1 MNYLYEKA
9 CKYAFIVGMKTLELA
24 SYVANGF
31 LYVYNNNI
39 IAKQLTDVSY
49 YYFDMLWCD
58 YYNAKCNMPLNVNWY
73 GTSCLVNNNQTHE
86 INSIIRKFPIQQC
99 YYKYIFKLLLFMQ
112 DGSSL
117 LTDDEYTINTLH
129 NDNDIDNCVSNIGDL
144 LDNKI
149 SLIGDITDCIFL
161 LEYFDMFIVR
171 YAMHTD
177 MSSPKLSEFV
187 KSNVSFLSIEYTH
200 PKMDNSIFFE
210 LGSRFSIIGNELF
223 SPSFVKYLLEHQF
236 CEYFFDNE
244 YKLNIM
250 DGNMDIQQLTHKQ
263 YIRLEENKFD
273 IVEIATE

>member
-58 YYNAKCNMPLNVNWY
+58 YYNVKCNMPLNVNWY
-73 GTSCLVNNNQTHE
+73 GTSCLVSNNQTHE
-86 INSIIRKFPIQQC
+86 INSIIRKIPIQQC

-117 LTDDEYTINTLH
+117 LTDNEYSINTLH
-129 NDNDIDNCVSNIGDL
+129 TDDDIDNCVSNVGDI

-149 SLIGDITDCIFL
+149 
-161 LEYFDMFIVR
+161 
-171 YAMHTD
+171 
-177 MSSPKLSEFV
+177 
-187 KSNVSFLSIEYTH
+187 
-200 PKMDNSIFFE
+200 
-210 LGSRFSIIGNELF
+210 
-223 SPSFVKYLLEHQF
+223 
-236 CEYFFDNE
+236 
-244 YKLNIM
+244 
-250 DGNMDIQQLTHKQ
+250 
-263 YIRLEENKFD
+263 
-273 IVEIATE
+273 